1 MKKVLKNCTIKRKW
15 NFKTKGELIYIQS
28 DSTKKVLGTP
38 NGIKVIEEEFQEG
51 KSEQLWKIGEAMAL
65 HHTLQKAV
73 CDKPYMW
80 PTNAEGYFTL
90 ENSKLPQVVML
101 NTEGHED
108 LKNSKVPMIMT
119 ATSSIRLEI
128 KGNITLRWIPSLI
141 DIFLGQLIKLIQVQI
156 TSEFHQ
162 S

>member
-73 CDKPYMW
+73 CDQPYMW
-80 PTNAEGYFTL
+80 PTNAEGHFTL
-90 ENSKLPQVVML
+90 ENSKFPKLL
-101 NTEGHED
+101 
-108 LKNSKVPMIMT
+108 T
-119 ATSSIRLEI
+119 AITPFNLRLE
-128 KGNITLRWIPSLI
+128 GNFEM
-141 DIFLGQLIKLIQVQI
+141 DKVQF
-156 TSEFHQ
+156 TNC
-162 S
+162 